1 MEFVEELLTNYNLS
15 ESHTANLIQ
24 TYLGATLEYN
34 CNALENAVSLS
45 TLFANILQDGFG
57 LSIKAGLEKAN
68 SHLSESSCYGSDPDR
83 KNVVLI
89 IASGIDDATH
99 DPPRTVLD
107 AANALKN
114 QGVEIHAIG
123 VENADRDQLEQIT
136 GSPSRVTMF
145 PFFQNLTKV
154 HVNYFVNRLLAPEG

>member
-1 MEFVEELLTNYNLS
+1 M
-15 ESHTANLIQ
+15 
-24 TYLGATLEYN
+24 
-34 CNALENAVSLS
+34 
-45 TLFANILQDGFG
+45 
-57 LSIKAGLEKAN
+57 
-68 SHLSESSCYGSDPDR
+68 
-83 KNVVLI
+83 VLI
-89 IASGIDDATH
+89 IASGIDDATY
-99 DPPRTVLD
+99 DPPSTVLD